1 MALKV
6 IGIGDN
12 VCDKYYPAMIMYP
25 GGQAMNFSVYAKMLG
40 ANSAYMGVFGR
51 DAVADHIIRTLDE
64 LGVDHSR
71 CRQYDGE
78 NGYAKVRLID
88 GDREFISSNK
98 GGIVNQYPLDLTEED
113 LDYIK
118 GFQILHT
125 SNNGHFDRELPKV
138 RRIGIPISYDFSG
151 RWNEEYYLEQVA
163 PYVDFAFASCGDA
176 AEEEI
181 RAAILRFA
189 EKGCRIVVA
198 TRGGKGSLIYDGKK
212 FYPYVPKLV
221 DAVDTLGA
229 GDSFATAFLL
239 ELLKGGTIE
248 DAMQAGSEFAAKTC
262 MVHGAFG
269 HGISFEES

>member
-40 ANSAYMGVFGR
+40 ASSAYMGVFGR

-113 LDYIK
+113 LD
-118 GFQILHT
+118 L
-125 SNNGHFDRELPKV
+125 
-138 RRIGIPISYDFSG
+138 
-151 RWNEEYYLEQVA
+151 A
-163 PYVDFAFASCGDA
+163 
-176 AEEEI
+176 
-181 RAAILRFA
+181 
-189 EKGCRIVVA
+189 
-198 TRGGKGSLIYDGKK
+198 
-212 FYPYVPKLV
+212 
-221 DAVDTLGA
+221 
-229 GDSFATAFLL
+229 
-239 ELLKGGTIE
+239 
-248 DAMQAGSEFAAKTC
+248 
-262 MVHGAFG
+262 
-269 HGISFEES
+269 

>member
-1 MALKV
+1 M
-6 IGIGDN
+6 
-12 VCDKYYPAMIMYP
+12 
-25 GGQAMNFSVYAKMLG
+25 
-40 ANSAYMGVFGR
+40 
-51 DAVADHIIRTLDE
+51 
-64 LGVDHSR
+64 
-71 CRQYDGE
+71 
-78 NGYAKVRLID
+78 
-88 GDREFISSNK
+88 
-98 GGIVNQYPLDLTEED
+98 
-113 LDYIK
+113 
-118 GFQILHT
+118 
-125 SNNGHFDRELPKV
+125 

-221 DAVDTLGA
+221 EAVDTLGA